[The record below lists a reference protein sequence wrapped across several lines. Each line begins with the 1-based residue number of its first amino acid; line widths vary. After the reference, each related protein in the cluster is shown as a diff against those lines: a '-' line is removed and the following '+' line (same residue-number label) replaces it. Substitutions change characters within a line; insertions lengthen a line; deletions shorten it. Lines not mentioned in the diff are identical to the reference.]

1 MVTLQ
6 MRLDNREIGF
16 IRSNMMI
23 TALVDIARGL
33 IALALVS
40 GIFAVSAKPAL
51 AQTSTPIV
59 VESYLI
65 PSGDAGIQLYVR
77 NKRPGAATTFP
88 TDRTV
93 LYVHGSTQA
102 SETTFDLVLNGKSWM
117 DHLAEHGWDVWLMD
131 VRGYGQSTKPP
142 EMERP
147 AVDSPPIA
155 PHVVAMRDV
164 RTAVEHILAK
174 RAVSRISLIGWS
186 RGAAL
191 VGSYASENPTKVQ
204 RLVLHAPGWVRTAA
218 PAGSSASIP
227 AYQAWTTEQARAR
240 LQAGVP
246 SEKQAV
252 LLPPSWR
259 DAWAASALS
268 TDPVGAAQTPPVV
281 RSPAGTIEDGRDY
294 WSAGKPL
301 YDPSRIIAPT
311 LIVTA
316 AWDDVNPPAL
326 GRAVFA
332 KLTSAVTK
340 RYVEIGD
347 GSHLVMLERNR
358 LQLFREVQLFL
369 DEPQP

>member
-1 MVTLQ
+1 
-6 MRLDNREIGF
+6 
-16 IRSNMMI
+16 MI
-23 TALVDIARGL
+23 TVLLDIALGVIALVNGIL
-33 IALALVS
+33 I
-40 GIFAVSAKPAL
+40 FSASPAL
-51 AQTSTPIV
+51 AQSSTPIV

-65 PSGDAGIQLYVR
+65 PSGDAGIQLYIR
-77 NKRPGAATTFP
+77 NKRPGAVTTFSA
-88 TDRTV
+88 DRTV

-102 SETTFDLVLNGKSWM
+102 SETTFDLALDGKSWM
-117 DHLAEHGWDVWLMD
+117 NYLADHGWDVWLMD
-131 VRGYGQSTKPP
+131 VRGYGGSTKPP

-147 AVDSPPIA
+147 AADSPPIA

-174 RAVSRISLIGWS
+174 RSVSRVNLIGWS

-191 VGSYASENPTKVQ
+191 VGSYASENPQKVQ
-204 RLVLHAPGWVRTAA
+204 RVVLYAPGWVRTSA

-227 AYQAWTTEQARAR
+227 AYQTWTTDQARAR

-246 SEKQAV
+246 AEKQAA
-252 LLPPSWR
+252 LLPSSWR
-259 DAWAASALS
+259 DAWAAAALA
-268 TDPVGAAQTPPVV
+268 TDPIGAAQTPPVV
-281 RSPAGTIEDGRDY
+281 RSPAGTVQDGRDY

-301 YDPSRIIAPT
+301 YDPSRIVAPT

-316 AWDDVNPPAL
+316 EWDEVNSPAL

-332 KLTSAVTK
+332 KLSSASAK
-340 RYVEIGD
+340 RYVEIGEA
-347 GSHLVMLERNR
+347 SHFVMLERNR